1 MLPGWVIFGSAIA
14 YLVLLFGVASYG
26 DSRSGKAG
34 GHGPGRPLVYALSLA
49 IYCTSWT
56 YFGGVGLAAQRGYE
70 FAAIYIG
77 PILVFTLG
85 LPLLRRITEIAKAE
99 RLTSILGIINVRNFP
114 AIDPKMT
121 FTPGRNVDFQ
131 PVIAEQSDKLLN
143 CCSLSNSQSLIGFP
157 FQCS

>member
-1 MLPGWVIFGSAIA
+1 MFV
-14 YLVLLFGVASYG
+14 G
-26 DSRSGKAG
+26 DSDDQASFALKQLGFCRWQNWRGILGFSFGHVCIHVVVCDFLDRSEC
-34 GHGPGRPLVYALSLA
+34 LA
-49 IYCTSWT
+49 TI
-56 YFGGVGLAAQRGYE
+56 
-70 FAAIYIG
+70 
-77 PILVFTLG
+77 P
-85 LPLLRRITEIAKAE
+85 
-99 RLTSILGIINVRNFP
+99 GIINVRNFP